1 LEWQLAD
8 TVEKPVPEIETGSGP
23 APLIIPRS
31 EHPVSRRDIDLEA
44 LKVLYRLR
52 DAGHV
57 AYLVGGG
64 VRDLFLGKIP
74 KDFDISTDARPGE
87 LRKLFKNSRIIGR
100 RFRLVQVYY
109 RGGKIIEVSTFR
121 QPSEFDLANEN
132 EVLAADNTFGTP
144 ADDAFR
150 RDLTIN
156 ALFYEIENFSVIDY
170 TGGVKDLRDGIIRI
184 IGDPDRRIIRD
195 PVRMMRAVRHAAR
208 GNFTIEPRTWAA
220 ICRHRDKLALCP
232 TSRIRDELFRDLQG
246 GASRDWARLCL
257 ESGLFQVLF
266 PFYAPLLGRDPATG
280 PAAPQLLALFGVIDR
295 LRGEG
300 QPLPEHILL
309 ALVCVPW
316 ALEEMGLMAMADPGR
331 QSHQR
336 TQELTAALTVHLEHL
351 NIKRAVKDQMAGLL
365 ANLPVFYHHA
375 GGGDWPAWLARK
387 SYFKPGIMFCRLYQ
401 EPLGEAE
408 PEPLA
413 LAFEPLPA
421 NRSARKRSPRR
432 RGRGPASAVQSSKGG
447 GIFGLK
453 K

>member
-1 LEWQLAD
+1 MAD
-8 TVEKPVPEIETGSGP
+8 TVDKPVPANQSNSVLE
-23 APLIIPRS
+23 PLVIVRS
-31 EHPVSRRDIDLEA
+31 QHPVSRKDIDLEA

-64 VRDLFLGKIP
+64 VRDLFLGKTP

-109 RGGKIIEVSTFR
+109 RGNKIIEVSTFR
-121 QPSEFDLANEN
+121 QPSEFDIANED

-156 ALFYEIENFSVIDY
+156 ALFYEVENFSIIDY

-184 IGDPDRRIIRD
+184 IGDPDRRVVRD

-208 GNFTIEPRTWAA
+208 SNFTIEPITWEA
-220 ICRHRDKLALCP
+220 ICRHRDKLTLCP

-246 GASRDWARLCL
+246 GASREWARLCL

-266 PFYAPLLGRDPATG
+266 PFYAPLLARDPVTG
-280 PAAPQLLALFGVIDR
+280 STASKLLTLFGVIDR

-316 ALEEMGLMAMADPGR
+316 AQEEMGLVATVDPGR

-336 TQELTAALTVHLEHL
+336 TQELSAALAVHLEHL
-351 NIKRAVKDQMAGLL
+351 NIKRAVRDQMAGLL
-365 ANLPVFYHHA
+365 ATLPVFYQHA
-375 GGGDWPAWLARK
+375 GKGDWPAWLARK
-387 SYFKPGIMFCRLYQ
+387 SYFDTGIMFCRLYQ
-401 EPLGEAE
+401 EALGEAE

-413 LAFEPLPA
+413 FEPLKST
-421 NRSARKRSPRR
+421 RSPRKRPPRR
-432 RGRGPASAVQSSKGG
+432 RGRGAAIVTQSTGG
-447 GIFGLK
+447 GIFGFK

>member
-1 LEWQLAD
+1 MAEK
-8 TVEKPVPEIETGSGP
+8 VEKPVTKNQTNGVPE
-23 APLIIPRS
+23 PLIIPRS

-64 VRDLFLGKIP
+64 VRDLFLGKTP

-87 LRKLFKNSRIIGR
+87 LRKIFKNSRIIGK

-121 QPSEFDLANEN
+121 QPSEFDLEGED

-156 ALFYEIENFSVIDY
+156 ALFYEVEHFSVIDY
-170 TGGVKDLRDGIIRI
+170 TGGVQDLRDGIIRI
-184 IGDPDRRIIRD
+184 IGDPERRIIRD

-208 GNFTIEPRTWAA
+208 GNFTIEPITWAA
-220 ICRHRDKLALCP
+220 ICRHADKLALCP

-246 GASRDWARLCL
+246 GASREWARLCL

-266 PFYAPLLGRDPATG
+266 PFYAPLLAHDKEADPMVSR
-280 PAAPQLLALFGVIDR
+280 LLALFGVIDR

-309 ALVCVPW
+309 ALVCLPW
-316 ALEEMGLMAMADPGR
+316 AQEEMGLLATVDPGR

-336 TQELTAALTVHLEHL
+336 TQELLAALAIHLEHL
-351 NIKRAVKDQMAGLL
+351 NIKRAVKEQMAGLL
-365 ANLPVFYHHA
+365 ATLPVFYHHA

-387 SYFKPGIMFCRLYQ
+387 SYFQTGIMFCRLYQ
-401 EPLGEAE
+401 EALGEAK
-408 PEPLA
+408 PEPLT
-413 LAFEPLPA
+413 FEPLRLE
-421 NRSARKRSPRR
+421 RSPRKRAPRR
-432 RGRGPASAVQSSKGG
+432 RGRGPAFAAQSNKGG